1 MMFFAYAARTRTHAH
16 ARAHTRLFQQSLTPH
31 ARAHTHAPRNL
42 PAHARTHARTHACM
56 HACMHAHTHT
66 HGPRYDPSPV
76 YFTAV
81 LYLVII
87 EVDANS
93 LEEYALLYCFTVLYY
108 SNFLLQYFTAALYYG
123 TLLQHFAAVL
133 YLVVIEVDAHAL
145 GAEAARRCL
154 ELAIEIFVG
163 EYSCGWSG
171 SDPV

>member
-1 MMFFAYAARTRTHAH
+1 MH
-16 ARAHTRLFQQSLTPH
+16 AR
-31 ARAHTHAPRNL
+31 
-42 PAHARTHARTHACM
+42 
-56 HACMHAHTHT
+56 THT

-108 SNFLLQYFTAALYYG
+108 STFFLQYFTAALYYG